1 LGIVLDAYHNP
12 EGNQININATYGREL
27 AELTAASWRSQ

>member
-1 LGIVLDAYHNP
+1 VIKGP
-12 EGNQININATYGREL
+12 KGKEININARFGREL